1 MSFGEDLLSS
11 RFGTVPEGMD
21 AEGVRAAL
29 LLEDGLGA
37 RAHWRSHRGGGV
49 DYATFRAAL
58 VAERDARRIA
68 AEESEVDEPRDAQ
81 PKKPPPVPMDPNLM
95 SPASVVAAA
104 FRRGADDDDDADGIP
119 VRRISSMVSG
129 FDTDG
134 DDASTRSGRS
144 QASNSTV
151 ASNSRAFSME
161 LHQTHPN
168 LIFTPCKSRVTV
180 ARWSGLGGE
189 KTLALGRDSGTVELM
204 APNDGDGGL
213 EFAHELRGHAA
224 AITDL
229 DWSAG
234 GNELVTSS
242 ADGDVRHW
250 SKSVDVSQEVSRNE
264 WRCNRSL
271 LGDSAELVDDASVT
285 AVRFHPGNS
294 NMVIVGR
301 ADRRVTLVN
310 LSTGAEAARCGANA
324 YMKSAVR
331 CVCVD
336 TSGDAVYAGDDDGK
350 VFALVCVDR
359 NAGGRSKTAL
369 ARAAAAARPWSLSL
383 VCRARPP
390 GGSGGGKMNRR
401 AVKALTHETFLT
413 VTKGAA
419 VLAAHADGTV
429 RILRAPGMPKPELR
443 PVITVQLP
451 MWPGLGGCVAFAP
464 VVDPSAPPD
473 VAASVSGGGSTA
485 VFVSPSRDGAPAM
498 KGASLSVPGGLKST
512 AVGWD
517 AGGTRV
523 AVAYDGGGVMVW
535 SRASGNQ
542 A

>member
-1 MSFGEDLLSS
+1 M
-11 RFGTVPEGMD
+11 
-21 AEGVRAAL
+21 
-29 LLEDGLGA
+29 
-37 RAHWRSHRGGGV
+37 
-49 DYATFRAAL
+49 
-58 VAERDARRIA
+58 
-68 AEESEVDEPRDAQ
+68 
-81 PKKPPPVPMDPNLM
+81 
-95 SPASVVAAA
+95 
-104 FRRGADDDDDADGIP
+104 
-119 VRRISSMVSG
+119 
-129 FDTDG
+129 
-134 DDASTRSGRS
+134 
-144 QASNSTV
+144 
-151 ASNSRAFSME
+151 ASNSRAFSIE

-204 APNDGDGGL
+204 APNDADGGL

-451 MWPGLGGCVAFAP
+451 MWPGVGGCVSFAP

-498 KGASLSVPGGLKST
+498 KGASLSAPGGLKST